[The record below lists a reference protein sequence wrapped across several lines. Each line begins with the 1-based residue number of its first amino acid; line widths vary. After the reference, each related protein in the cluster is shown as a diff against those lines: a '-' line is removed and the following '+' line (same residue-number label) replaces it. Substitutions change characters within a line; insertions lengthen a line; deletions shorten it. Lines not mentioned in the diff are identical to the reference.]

1 VLQETIVDRDSC
13 KKRTEK
19 LARKARELA
28 REVEAKDWMAMLVE
42 KERDEVQVAAV
53 QCIYDRSKV
62 EKFIGDVANRNPS
75 V

>member
-1 VLQETIVDRDSC
+1 VLQETIVDRDRF

-19 LARKARELA
+19 LTRKTRELA
-28 REVEAKDWMAMLVE
+28 EEVEAKDWMAMLVE

>member
-1 VLQETIVDRDSC
+1 MLQETIVDRDSC

-28 REVEAKDWMAMLVE
+28 REVYAKDWMAMRVE
-42 KERDEVQVAAV
+42 EERDEVQVAALK
-53 QCIYDRSKV
+53 CIYDRSKV
-62 EKFIGDVANRNPS
+62 KKFIGDVANRSPS